1 MQKIWAFK
9 DNESVETETIDMKQY
24 KGTGKFY
31 DDVETL
37 CRMFGIKVHPALKP
51 PVHEDSQKEGGS

>member
-9 DNESVETETIDMKQY
+9 DNESADTDSIDLKQY

-31 DDVETL
+31 DDVDTL
-37 CRMFGIKVHPALKP
+37 CRLFSIKVHPALKP
-51 PVHEDSQKEGGS
+51 PVHEDA